1 MNESTSAENKQL
13 SYILLAATSLIW
25 GTSFILIKKATL
37 VFAPLEIGNLRVFYA
52 FLAFIP
58 VFWTSRKQIPANFW
72 GWIFLSGI
80 MGSLVPSML
89 FAWAGSK
96 ISSSLSGML
105 NATTPLFT
113 ILAATFLFGQR
124 FALQKWLGLL
134 VGLLGAGILA
144 VMKPEG
150 NLELNLYILPVLFA
164 TLLYALNV
172 NLLKI
177 KLGHIPPIALSAAS
191 IVAVGPIA
199 AVILFGTTDFTEK
212 LIHAPGAWEAAGYVA
227 ILGLLGTALALM
239 LFNKLIQI
247 SGALTASSVTYIM
260 PVISVFWGLA
270 DGESIGGAQVA
281 GLAAILVG
289 VYVVNRSK

>member
-1 MNESTSAENKQL
+1 M
-13 SYILLAATSLIW
+13 LAATSLIW
-25 GTSFILIKKATL
+25 GTSFILIKKATS

-58 VFWTSRKQIPANFW
+58 IFWTSRKQIPANLW

-80 MGSLVPSML
+80 MGSLLPSML

-134 VGLLGAGILA
+134 VGLIGAGILA